1 MIVFQ
6 AGKRIPFLPRALPPF
21 KTLRAHSVRMIAASL
36 IVAIAT
42 GFAAPPATAQVGTVK
57 ATHGFWDV
65 KCGKPPGSKREI
77 CWVEQKVTSE
87 DRPTVGLTV
96 TFFQTP
102 NGKDRTLQVQAPLGI
117 VLPRGLGL
125 SVDGKDVGN
134 VPFWRCF
141 KAGCLARAEV
151 PVALYDQLRKG
162 KTAIFIIFDTPEA
175 GIGIPIS
182 LSGFSKALGSLN

>member
-1 MIVFQ
+1 MIDGQ
-6 AGKRIPFLPRALPPF
+6 TAKRIPV
-21 KTLRAHSVRMIAASL
+21 KLRASSSFMIRPLRLTSL
-36 IVAIAT
+36 TLSALLFIGLALSLA
-42 GFAAPPATAQVGTVK
+42 GDAHAQIGKVK

-77 CWVEQKVTSE
+77 CWIEQKVTSE

-151 PVALYDQLRKG
+151 PAQLYDQLRKG

-182 LSGFSKALGSLN
+182 LSGFSKALANLN